1 MATQEQIL
9 QLVQLMVP
17 ATPQRGSVR
26 VGGSGDGGYVVP
38 DYLEALDGVVSIGV
52 GGDVSFDLWF
62 AERGVPVF
70 QYDHTVSESPV
81 AHERFMFRPVAWAPS
96 DGEATRSLEGML
108 RENGL
113 AESRNLLL
121 QFDVEGAEW
130 ACLAAL
136 SEGFLDRFRVIVGAF
151 HGLDRL
157 GEDDHFAAVSRAL
170 RLIDATHACT
180 HVHANNC
187 CGIHLVAGVPVPAV
201 IELSFLRRTESTF
214 TASDQPIP
222 GPLDRPN
229 VARDDIVL
237 NAWRSK
243 GDEDI
248 LALAVEVA
256 ASAAQARTV
265 AEVARKAAEADR
277 EAAETARDAA
287 ERALDEVRASRS
299 WRLTSGL
306 RAIRARM
313 SRG

>member
-1 MATQEQIL
+1 MPTQMQIL
-9 QLVQLMVP
+9 QLVQLMRP
-17 ATPQRGSVR
+17 MAPQRDSVR

-38 DYLEALDGVVSIGV
+38 DYLDGLDGVVSIGV

-70 QYDHTVSESPV
+70 QYDHTVAESPV
-81 AHERFMFRPVAWAPS
+81 AHDRFTFRPLAWAPG
-96 DGEATRSLEGML
+96 DGEGTRSLEGML

-130 ACLAAL
+130 ACLDAL
-136 SEGFLDRFRVIVGAF
+136 GEGFLDRFRVIVGEF

-157 GEDDHFAAVSRAL
+157 GDEKYFEAVSRAL
-170 RLIDATHACT
+170 GLIDATHACT

-201 IELSFLRRTESTF
+201 IELSFLRRSESTF
-214 TASDQPIP
+214 TPSDAPIP

-237 NAWRSK
+237 NAWSSQGK
-243 GDEDI
+243 DD
-248 LALAVEVA
+248 LVALAIEVA
-256 ASAAQARTV
+256 TSATLSR
-265 AEVARKAAEADR
+265 AEA
-277 EAAETARDAA
+277 EAARDAA
-287 ERALDEVRASRS
+287 EQALDEVLTSRS

-306 RAIRARM
+306 RLMRARIT
-313 SRG
+313 RG